1 MNGRPHATPE
11 LAQRAPAILETWYT
25 GQEGGTAIGETLF
38 GMSNPGG
45 KLPVT
50 IPRSVGQLPVY
61 YNRNSTS
68 FRDYVD
74 MTREPLWPF
83 GFGMSYTTF
92 TVTNVTVSP
101 TTIGSAGQATV
112 TADVT
117 NTGRVKGDEVVQ
129 LYVHDV
135 VSSVARPTKE
145 LRGFDRVT
153 LNPGEKRTVT
163 FVLGPDELSLINRD
177 MKRVVEPGKFEIMVG
192 TSSTQLTTV
201 NLEVA
206 AR

>member
-1 MNGRPHATPE
+1 
-11 LAQRAPAILETWYT
+11 
-25 GQEGGTAIGETLF
+25 
-38 GMSNPGG
+38 
-45 KLPVT
+45 
-50 IPRSVGQLPVY
+50 
-61 YNRNSTS
+61 
-68 FRDYVD
+68 
-74 MTREPLWPF
+74 
-83 GFGMSYTTF
+83 MSYTTF